1 MDVRVRQLRALVAVV
16 DAGTFTDAAT
26 ALGVSQAAVSRSVA
40 ALEQALGA
48 RVLQRTTRHVALTPT
63 GTRIVAQARRIL
75 DEIAHLQRIVTDART
90 EVRVGYAWA
99 ALGRH
104 TRRLQKAWA
113 AAHPRVPLV
122 FVQVN
127 DPTAGLS
134 DGTADLAVIRRPLD
148 DPRFATAEI
157 GRESRYAAVAT
168 DSSLARRRSLR
179 IEDLSRS
186 TVAMDTRT
194 GTTTLDL
201 WPADS
206 RPSSVRETPAVDE
219 WLTLIAAGQAVGVTA
234 EATAHQ
240 YPRPGVAY
248 RVLRHAPRI
257 SVRLAWWRDDPPAQ
271 LGEVLALARTAY
283 GWSAAASAS
292 ATPQREASGG
302 AAAGSAAEGVQ
313 GVGEE
318 AGDGLG

>member
-1 MDVRVRQLRALVAVV
+1 MPGPCDLYAGRMDVQLRQLRALVAVV
-16 DAGTFTDAAT
+16 DAGTFTDAA
-26 ALGVSQAAVSRSVA
+26 AVLDVSQAAVSRA
-40 ALEQALGA
+40 IATLEQALGV
-48 RVLQRTTRHVALTPT
+48 RVLQRTTRHVALTPS
-63 GTRIVAQARRIL
+63 GARIVAQARRIL
-75 DEIAHLQRIVTDART
+75 EEVAHLQRIATESRT

-122 FVQVN
+122 FVQAN

-148 DPRFATAEI
+148 DARFASTEI
-157 GRESRYAAVAT
+157 GLEARYAAVAT
-168 DSSLARRRSLR
+168 DSALARRRTLR
-179 IEDLSRS
+179 VEDLSRS
-186 TVAMDTRT
+186 TVAIDTRT
-194 GTTTLDL
+194 GTTTLQL

-206 RPSSVRETPAVDE
+206 RPTSVRETPAVDE

-248 RVLRHAPRI
+248 RVLRRAPRI
-257 SVRLAWWRDDPPAQ
+257 SVRLAWWRDDPPEH
-271 LGEVLALARTAY
+271 LDEVVGLARAAY
-283 GWSAAASAS
+283 GWSAV
-292 ATPQREASGG
+292 EGG
-302 AAAGSAAEGVQ
+302 Q

-318 AGDGLG
+318 AGDRLG